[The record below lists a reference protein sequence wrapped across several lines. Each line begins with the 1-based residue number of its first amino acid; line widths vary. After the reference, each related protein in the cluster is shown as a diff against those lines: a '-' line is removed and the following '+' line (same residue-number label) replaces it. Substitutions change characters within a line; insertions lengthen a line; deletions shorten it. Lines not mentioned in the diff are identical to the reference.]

1 MPMQPS
7 LLPPLMWLVVPPIGT
22 RELDGPAIGAAL
34 PLGIRGG
41 GEVVAAFDAAS
52 LDHAGRR
59 LP

>member
-1 MPMQPS
+1 
-7 LLPPLMWLVVPPIGT
+7 LLPPLMGLVVPPIGT
-22 RELDGPAIGAAL
+22 RELHGPAIGAAL